1 MTTLINEIAALPH
14 RLVLVLDDYHL
25 ITSESVHGGLTFL
38 LDHMPPKLRL
48 VIAGRT
54 DPPLPLHL
62 WRARRQVTELR
73 AADLRFTSEEA
84 AAFLNEAMGLGL
96 PAEQVTALKRRTE
109 GWITGLQLAA
119 LSMQGRDDVAGF
131 VQAFAGSHR
140 YVLDYLAEEVLHRQ
154 TQAVQTF
161 LLQTSVLERLAAP
174 LCDAVTGHE
183 DGFET
188 LRALDRANLF
198 IVPLDDERRWY
209 RYHHLF
215 AEVLRA
221 FLRRDVGKEGL
232 APLHTRAAEWYEAHG
247 EINAAFK
254 HAIAAQDFER
264 AARLVEEN
272 WLRVGHAGNM
282 NTILRWLES
291 MPDEIIQER
300 PMLRMAFAWA
310 LWLTGQTDA
319 VEPYLDAVA
328 TTWEGQPTADVADP
342 HQVRLRVGTLILRM
356 YLARHRGQL
365 EEMLGFARR
374 ALALAPPDDALLRG
388 YGHLGL
394 AHAYHELGDY
404 EESRSACVEGMS
416 LMRTASNVSSAN
428 LTTFYLCRMLTL
440 LGRLGQA
447 DQVVRKALQ
456 LANAQELAQSPAC
469 GILHVAL
476 ASVSR
481 ERNDL
486 EKAEAHLGQGLILSR
501 QGGHHDCVRNG
512 ALLMARLRLAEGHPE
527 GALEAI
533 QEAEQAIAAAQ
544 MPLASAELAA
554 WQSQVWI
561 AQGNLSAAARWAE
574 EAVHRPG
581 QDRGYTRQ
589 IEALTRARVLRAQGK
604 LDQALDQLTLCQQ
617 MADETGAWGWAIE
630 IGIIRALV
638 YGALGNRAEALADL
652 GRALARA
659 EPEGYVQVFVDEGR
673 PMAALLNEFLDAQSR
688 GRRADLPNVSQEFVC
703 RLLDAL
709 DQTTAGQEPAAT
721 SDPSLIEPLTEREL
735 EVLRLMATGLSNQ
748 EIADELVVALGT
760 VKAHLHNI
768 YGKLSVRGRTQAAA
782 RARELNLL

>member
-1 MTTLINEIAALPH
+1 
-14 RLVLVLDDYHL
+14 
-25 ITSESVHGGLTFL
+25 
-38 LDHMPPKLRL
+38 
-48 VIAGRT
+48 
-54 DPPLPLHL
+54 
-62 WRARRQVTELR
+62 
-73 AADLRFTSEEA
+73 
-84 AAFLNEAMGLGL
+84 
-96 PAEQVTALKRRTE
+96 LKT
-109 GWITGLQLAA
+109 
-119 LSMQGRDDVAGF
+119 
-131 VQAFAGSHR
+131 
-140 YVLDYLAEEVLHRQ
+140 
-154 TQAVQTF
+154 
-161 LLQTSVLERLAAP
+161 LER
-174 LCDAVTGHE
+174 T
-183 DGFET
+183 
-188 LRALDRANLF
+188 NLF
-198 IVPLDDERRWY
+198 IVPLDDERCWY

-232 APLHTRAAEWYEAHG
+232 APLHTRAAEWYEEQE

-254 HAIAAQDFER
+254 HAVAAQDFER
-264 AARLVEEN
+264 AARLIEEN

-282 NTILRWLES
+282 NTILRRLETI
-291 MPDEIIQER
+291 PGEIIQER
-300 PMLRMAFAWA
+300 PMLSMAFAWA
-310 LWLTGQTDA
+310 LWLTGQMDA
-319 VEPYLDAVA
+319 VEPHLEAVA

-342 HQVRLRVGTLILRM
+342 RQVRLRVGTLILRM

-416 LMRTASNVSSAN
+416 LMRTAGNFSSAN
-428 LTTFYLCRMLTL
+428 LTAFYLCRVLTL
-440 LGRLGQA
+440 LGRLAQA
-447 DQVVRKALQ
+447 DQVVRQALQ
-456 LANAQELAQSPAC
+456 LTNTQELGQTPAC
-469 GILHVAL
+469 GILYVAL

-481 ERNDL
+481 ERSDL
-486 EKAEAHLGQGLILSR
+486 EEAEAHLGQGLTLSR

-512 ALLMARLRLAEGHPE
+512 ALLMARLRLAQGHPG

-533 QEAEQAIAAAQ
+533 EEAEQAISAAE

-554 WQSQVWI
+554 WKARVWI
-561 AQGNLSAAARWAE
+561 AQENLSAAARWAE
-574 EAVHRPG
+574 EAAHRPG

-617 MADETGAWGWAIE
+617 MAEETGAWGWAIE
-630 IGIIRALV
+630 IGIIMALV
-638 YGALGNRAEALADL
+638 HAALGNQAEALADL

-673 PMAALLNEFLDAQSR
+673 PMAALLTEFLDAQSR

-709 DQTTAGQEPAAT
+709 DQTTAGQEPATT
-721 SDPSLIEPLTEREL
+721 SVPSPLIEPLTEREL
-735 EVLRLMATGLSNQ
+735 EVLRLMAKGLSNR

-760 VKAHLHNI
+760 VKTHLHNI
-768 YGKLSVRGRTQAAA
+768 YGKLGVRGRTQAAA
-782 RARELNLL
+782 RAQELQLL